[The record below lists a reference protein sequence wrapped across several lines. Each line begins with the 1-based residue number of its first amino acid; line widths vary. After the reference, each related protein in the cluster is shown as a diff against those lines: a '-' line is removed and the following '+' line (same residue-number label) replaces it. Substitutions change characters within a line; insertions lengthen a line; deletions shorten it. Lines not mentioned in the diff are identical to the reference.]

1 MSPLKFSF
9 LFYATAVAG
18 GILAK
23 DHGNLLAMEF
33 LFLVLLGVLAFA
45 AYTKKYWLFHP
56 LVFYVTAVLFYLLCF
71 ILGFLSIHWVD
82 WKDNQYNYAHAV
94 AYQQPYQVN
103 FRLVQEQMTKGEKIQ
118 YFVEI
123 EGIDGRQTQG
133 QALLLSADSLGQ
145 IGDRFTGIGSFQ
157 PFSTAVNPGQF
168 DYRAY
173 MLNKQVYLRFSLR
186 QSLYVDTKQSLYT
199 GLMAVRRMLQE
210 QLNKNEK
217 LSTSSKALVSAL
229 LLGNRSQLDEQTT
242 ATFQRLGLMH
252 ILAISGLHIGLIA
265 VFVSK
270 ILSFLK
276 TRQRSF
282 ILLLFLWSFACIAGF
297 SPSVFRTV
305 LLFSLVVFAQSVRSK
320 QPTSESI
327 GLALFLSLLFKPYWL
342 FDVGFQLSYVA
353 VLGIVWLM
361 PLFKNNYTS
370 SRIVNYFLSLCY
382 VSFVAQLCVLPLQL
396 YYFHSFSWTF
406 IGSNLV
412 VIPLITLLL
421 LGGFCLLCIG
431 WMAESIAAFLGEILE
446 GVVHCIFVVLRA
458 LDGVNL
464 YSLTLYTSKETFW
477 GMIAVGLAMGT
488 LLFKPR
494 LKQIAYFF
502 VLVLITSFSCFHLT
516 HQNQNRVEFIIAAA
530 PKSLPL
536 FLQYV
541 DQQLFVFGQEEQTK
555 GIVEGYKKK
564 YAIHQEISKPRTVTY
579 QVDAEHKL
587 LVLSQEMPF
596 YELQTHFELIYL
608 SENVQVNMDRVLALH
623 QPKMVIIGQAMS
635 QWHRA
640 KVIQSCLKKNIPF
653 HDMREKGYWSSQFL

>member
-1 MSPLKFSF
+1 M
-9 LFYATAVAG
+9 FYATAVAG

-23 DHGNLLAMEF
+23 DYCNLIAMEF
-33 LFLVLLGVLAFA
+33 LFLALLGVLVFS

-56 LVFYVTAVLFYLLCF
+56 LVFYVTAVIFYLLCF

-82 WKDNQYNYAHAV
+82 WKNNQNNYAYTV

-103 FRLVQEQMTKGEKIQ
+103 FRLVQEQMAKGGKMQ

-123 EGIDGRQTQG
+123 EGIDGKQTQG

-145 IGDRFTGIGSFQ
+145 IGDRFIGIGSFH

-173 MLNKQVYLRFSLR
+173 MLNKQVYLRFALR
-186 QSLYVDTKQSLYT
+186 QSIYVNTKQSLHT
-199 GLMAVRRMLQE
+199 GLMSVRRRLQE
-210 QLNKNEK
+210 QLHKNEK
-217 LSTSSKALVSAL
+217 LSSSSKALLSAL

-252 ILAISGLHIGLIA
+252 ILAISGLHIGLIT

-270 ILSFLK
+270 ILSFLNG
-276 TRQRSF
+276 RQRSF

-305 LLFSLVVFAQSVRSK
+305 LLFSLVVFAQAVRSK
-320 QPTSESI
+320 QPTRESI

-361 PLFKNNYTS
+361 PLFKNKYTS
-370 SRIVNYFLSLCY
+370 SRMVNYFLSLCY
-382 VSFVAQLCVLPLQL
+382 VSFIAQLCVLPLQL

-421 LGGFCLLCIG
+421 LVGFCLLCIG
-431 WMAESIAAFLGEILE
+431 WLAESIAAFLGVLLD
-446 GVVHCIFVVLRA
+446 GVVYCIFVVLHG

-464 YSLTLYTSKETFW
+464 YALTLYTSKETLW
-477 GMIAVGLAMGT
+477 GMIVVGLGMGT

-494 LKQIAYFF
+494 LKQIAYFC
-502 VLVLITSFSCFHLT
+502 VLVLITSLSCFQLT
-516 HQNQNRVEFIIAAA
+516 YQNQNRDEFVIAVV

-564 YAIHQEISKPRTVTY
+564 YAIHQEISKSRTVTY

-596 YELQTHFELIYL
+596 YELQTRFELIYL